1 MSEELVLILINILVI
16 PLLVELYNLVRN
28 QFNFQPSKF
37 HISIVLTAV
46 AVALSLFFGDDFFAG
61 LPPFQDNILEFVVA
75 FINGLG
81 ALAGVALLLYHTL
94 YDKFFDAIG
103 GRVKLFAYRLKKRYP
118 AHWSSGNNRCPKE
131 YSY

>member
-1 MSEELVLILINILVI
+1 MSDELVLILINILVI

-46 AVALSLFFGDDFFAG
+46 AVAISLFFGEDFFAG
-61 LPPFQDNILEFVVA
+61 LPSFQDGILEFAIAV
-75 FINGLG
+75 INGLG

-94 YDKFFDAIG
+94 YDKFFDVIG
-103 GRVKLFAYRLKKRYP
+103 QRVKLFAYRLR
-118 AHWSSGNNRCPKE
+118 
-131 YSY
+131 